1 MAKLFDLS
9 GLPDSEFLL
18 WLKDPINI
26 FTGNIANLSGSI

>member
-26 FTGNIANLSGSI
+26 FASIVSFIK